1 MINLNPKIWGPHGWF
16 FIESIVLSLPDK
28 IPFILQNE
36 IKHFLISLSSLLP
49 CEKCRYHFSEYIKKT
64 NMMEADFSTKNQVF
78 KWINDSHN
86 NVRIINNK
94 KTINLEDTIA
104 YYDKQYINEIKTSY
118 IDILYII
125 IFIFIIIYLIKV
137 FYFLN
142 SPYN

>member
-16 FIESIVLSLPDK
+16 FIESIALSLPDK

-86 NVRIINNK
+86 NVRIINNNK
-94 KTINLEDTIA
+94 IINLEDTIA
-104 YYDKQYINEIKTSY
+104 YYDNQYINGTKTSY

-125 IFIFIIIYLIKV
+125 IFIFIIIYLIKN